1 MKVVR
6 IKLTQRMAHY
16 RREETVDNK
25 MTYPLPP
32 LSTVIGALH
41 KACRYQEYH
50 PMDIS
55 IQGEYGGLNRRV
67 YYDSCF
73 LNSLQ
78 NDRGCLVK
86 MKNSDMLS
94 NAFDI
99 VAEAKKAQG
108 NDFRKGIT
116 IQVYNKELLDEYR
129 RLKDTYDE
137 IAKLKSE
144 KLKPYLDSIK
154 KEKQIL
160 KKEKES
166 NKDNLSRVEE
176 IKQKEKELSCKEKE
190 AKEKLK
196 QYEQDNYQIPISRF
210 RTLTRGPKYYEI
222 LTDVQLILHVHA
234 QEEVMNDIVDNI
246 GNLTALGRGED
257 FVDVQECKIVDIHSA
272 QEDGEE
278 YYQCEESAYIDAKVF
293 LRDEIIP
300 SGALGVGMRIYGTR
314 YSLNKNY
321 EIKDNKRVFEKKSV
335 IYTSNF
341 QIMNETD
348 NVFIDRFNDEKYYI
362 VNLL

>member
-6 IKLTQRMAHY
+6 IKLTQEMAHY

-55 IQGEYGGLNRRV
+55 IQGEYGGLIRRV

-86 MKNSDMLS
+86 MKNADMLS

-116 IQVYNKELLDEYR
+116 IQVYNKELLNEYR
-129 RLKDTYDE
+129 QLKDVYDE
-137 IAKLKSE
+137 ITKLKSE
-144 KLKPYLDSIK
+144 KLKPYLDRIK
-154 KEKQIL
+154 QEKQTL
-160 KKEKES
+160 KKVKES
-166 NKDNLSRVEE
+166 SKENVSKLEE
-176 IKQKEKELSCKEKE
+176 IKQKEKELSCKDKR
-190 AKEKLK
+190 AKEKFK
-196 QYEQDNYQIPISRF
+196 QYEQDNYQIPISKF
-210 RTLTRGPKYYEI
+210 KTLTRGPKYYEI
-222 LTDVQLILHVHA
+222 LTDVQLILHVKA
-234 QEEVMNDIVDNI
+234 DEDVMNDIVDNI
-246 GNLTALGRGED
+246 RNLTALGRGED
-257 FVDVQECKIVDIHSA
+257 FVNVEECKIVDIQLV
-272 QEDGEE
+272 QEEGGE
-278 YYQCEESAYIDAKVF
+278 YYQCEKSAFIGANVF
-293 LRDEIIP
+293 LQDQIIP
-300 SGALGVGMRIYGTR
+300 EGTLREGIHIYGTR

-321 EIKDNKRVFEKKSV
+321 EIKDNKRVFNKKSV
-335 IYTSNF
+335 VYTSNF
-341 QIMNETD
+341 QIMNGAT
-348 NVFIDRFNDEKYYI
+348 NVFIDRLNDEKYYI